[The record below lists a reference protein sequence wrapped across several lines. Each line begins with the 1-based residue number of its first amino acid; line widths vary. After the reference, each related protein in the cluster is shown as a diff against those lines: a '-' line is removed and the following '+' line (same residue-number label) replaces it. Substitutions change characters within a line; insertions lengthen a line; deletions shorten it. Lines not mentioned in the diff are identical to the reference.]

1 MGGRLMPYVLSVLG
15 ALLLSILAN
24 DMWALSAPCA
34 RRLVVVAA
42 RLWARDP
49 EQQQTLSEEWR
60 AYIDDRPGQ
69 LLKLC
74 TACAFLV
81 VAVGRQVGHKF
92 QARRRPAK
100 PPLAA
105 APAWTARSSRS
116 FDAVA
121 AQANAVAVGL
131 LVGFV
136 SVLAPMVGYVIGNS
150 LQWAVIVWGV
160 GLTVAVGAVLASVV
174 FGLFVRRQDA
184 LPRDV
189 ADLDR
194 LARILAMPPGTPDA
208 PAATEASRLVR
219 PFVVQS
225 HHPAT
230 RDNTPT
236 GLVRPYIGRTDT
248 DTTRRTGSS

>member
-1 MGGRLMPYVLSVLG
+1 MPYILSVLG
-15 ALLLSILAN
+15 ALLLGILAN

-34 RRLVVVAA
+34 RRLVVLAA

-69 LLKLC
+69 VLKLC

-81 VAVGRQVGHKF
+81 VAVGRQMGHRF
-92 QARRRPAK
+92 QTRRRRAK
-100 PPLAA
+100 RPLAAA
-105 APAWTARSSRS
+105 APAWSARS
-116 FDAVA
+116 FDVVA
-121 AQANAVAVGL
+121 AQANAVAIGL

-136 SVLAPMVGYVIGNS
+136 SVIAPMVGYAIGNS

-160 GLTVAVGAVLASVV
+160 GLTVAIVAVLASVV
-174 FGLFVRRQDA
+174 FGLFAARQEA

-189 ADLDR
+189 ASLDR
-194 LARILAMPPGTPDA
+194 LARILATQPGAADQ
-208 PAATEASRLVR
+208 PAIMEASRLVR

-225 HHPAT
+225 RHPGAK

-236 GLVRPYIGRTDT
+236 GLVRPYIRTT
-248 DTTRRTGSS
+248 DPDAPRRPGPS